1 MSLIFHISD
10 VHFGTEDRAALAWFA
25 AEVDR
30 HRPDLVLMTGDITA
44 AARQSEFRAAGD
56 WFAALAAPVR
66 IEPGNHDLP
75 VYRPLLRMVAPYDR
89 VRRFI
94 ARFNRPAVLG
104 DVAIASLKTTARL
117 QFRRNW
123 SLGHI
128 GRGSVELALA
138 ELAAAPTDAVK
149 LVAAHHPLVDVGTR
163 TPGSTTGGLNALTRL
178 AEVGAMAVLSGHTHD
193 PFDVEWD
200 VAGRRIRLIG
210 AGTLSQRVRESPPAY
225 NRLEID
231 SGCLG
236 NLVVAMPKPAAIS
249 TPQR

>member
-10 VHFGTEDRAALAWFA
+10 VHFGSEDRLALAWFA

-44 AARQSEFRAAGD
+44 AARRSEFAEAGA
-56 WFAALAAPVR
+56 WFADLKAPVR

-75 VYRPLLRMVAPYDR
+75 VYRPLLRLLAPYDR
-89 VRRFI
+89 VQRFI

-128 GRGSVELALA
+128 GRGSVERALA
-138 ELAAAPTDAVK
+138 ELAAAPAGALK

-163 TPGSTTGGLNALTRL
+163 TPGSTTGGLGALTRL
-178 AEVGAMAVLSGHTHD
+178 AGVGAAAVLTGHTHD
-193 PFDVEWD
+193 PFDVEWQ
-200 VAGRRIRLIG
+200 VADRHIRLIG
-210 AGTLSQRVRESPPAY
+210 AGTLSRRVRASPPAY
-225 NRLEID
+225 NRLEVTD
-231 SGCLG
+231 GRL
-236 NLVVAMPKPAAIS
+236 NNAVVAMTVS
-249 TPQR
+249 TRPH